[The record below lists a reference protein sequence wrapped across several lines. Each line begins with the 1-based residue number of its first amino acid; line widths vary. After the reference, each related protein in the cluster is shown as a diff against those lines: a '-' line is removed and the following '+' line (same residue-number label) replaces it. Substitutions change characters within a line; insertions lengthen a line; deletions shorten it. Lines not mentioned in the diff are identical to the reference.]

1 LNEPTELS
9 PPGKLEA
16 KSTNKNPPA
25 GGPDDRVSAGNTKR
39 TMKVKPSIRIH
50 PHTELHVF
58 RPPALL
64 LALAFAAASAL
75 VLKAADDAQPS
86 AQTASQTNADKP
98 APLPLHQIEGSGG
111 IFSTLSAYIVNP
123 PRDGEPVGRPSVGFS
138 YVNLGSDRNL
148 EALTITE
155 SPFKRLELGYGWD
168 HLGLGDLPLA
178 LRNAG
183 LVDYHANEVQL
194 HNFNARFQI
203 LKEGEFDQKWIPA
216 VTAGAH
222 YKYNDGISEV
232 RNEVTQGAGADL
244 LGQAG
249 LSHHDGVDYTLY
261 ASKLFTQL
269 PRPVLLEL
277 GGRATEAVW
286 DGLGGFTSRYNF
298 VAEGNVVVFVT
309 SNFALAAEYKQQ
321 PRDYHAIGKL
331 VRSESDWVTIDA
343 AYVVNKHLTLA
354 VGYGHFGNVLN
365 HQANGVWGLTTK
377 WEF

>member
-1 LNEPTELS
+1 MKTVQNVRLQGKRLS
-9 PPGKLEA
+9 NFG
-16 KSTNKNPPA
+16 
-25 GGPDDRVSAGNTKR
+25 
-39 TMKVKPSIRIH
+39 
-50 PHTELHVF
+50 
-58 RPPALL
+58 PALAAL
-64 LALAFAAASAL
+64 LVAAVPAMGLSAEDTTNTTATAAAPAAPA
-75 VLKAADDAQPS
+75 KAE
-86 AQTASQTNADKP
+86 KP

-123 PRDGEPVGRPSVGFS
+123 PRDGEPVGRPSIGFAHVS
-138 YVNLGSDRNL
+138 LGYDKNL

-168 HLGLGDLPLA
+168 YLGLGDLPQA

-183 LVDYHANEVQL
+183 ITTYHQDQVQL
-194 HNFNARFQI
+194 HNFNARYQI

-216 VTAGAH
+216 LTAGVH

-232 RNEVTQGAGADL
+232 NHEVGGALAN
-244 LGQAG
+244 AG
-249 LSHHDGVDYTLY
+249 IKNQDGTDFTLY

-286 DGLGGFTSRYNF
+286 DGLGGFTDNYRVVF
-298 VAEGNVVVFVT
+298 EGNVVVFLT
-309 SNFALAAEYKQQ
+309 GNLALAAEYKQQ
-321 PRDYHAIGKL
+321 PTDYKAIGNL
-331 VRSESDWVTIDA
+331 VRVEDDWWTIDA

-354 VGYGHFGNVLN
+354 AGYGHFGNVLN
-365 HQANGVWGLTTK
+365 HESNGVWGITTK